1 MIKPYE
7 LSEEESQIVKSVQ
20 CDNLSPQQKWD
31 DCRVTTMKSNIKK
44 HYIAEQDKTC
54 AYCQVNMYT
63 THGMVWDTEHII
75 DKDSSPQWMFKPL
88 NLCVS
93 CKDCNGAKGTRAVT
107 KSKSYKEFPSKSANY
122 RIIHPHFDNYD
133 EHIEVAVPG
142 ATYRYITEKGRN
154 TIEVCGLLRYHQT
167 VGRKKVD
174 LGLQAVLLAAA
185 NNQSPEMLQY
195 AMEEIARRQAA
206 VSQSTGS
213 ST

>member
-20 CDNLSPQQKWD
+20 CDDLSPQQKCD

-54 AYCQVNMYT
+54 AYCQVNMHT

-107 KSKSYKEFPSKSANY
+107 KSKSYKKFPSKSANY

-142 ATYRYITEKGRN
+142 ATYRYITEKGRY

>member
-20 CDNLSPQQKWD
+20 CDDLSPQQKWD

-44 HYIAEQDKTC
+44 HYIAEQDKTS
-54 AYCQVNMYT
+54 AYCQVNKHT

-107 KSKSYKEFPSKSANY
+107 KSKSYKKFPSKSANY

-142 ATYRYITEKGRN
+142 ATYRYITEKGRY

>member
-20 CDNLSPQQKWD
+20 CDDLSPQQKWD

-54 AYCQVNMYT
+54 AYCQVNMHT

-93 CKDCNGAKGTRAVT
+93 CKD
-107 KSKSYKEFPSKSANY
+107 
-122 RIIHPHFDNYD
+122 
-133 EHIEVAVPG
+133 
-142 ATYRYITEKGRN
+142 
-154 TIEVCGLLRYHQT
+154 
-167 VGRKKVD
+167 
-174 LGLQAVLLAAA
+174 
-185 NNQSPEMLQY
+185 
-195 AMEEIARRQAA
+195 
-206 VSQSTGS
+206 
-213 ST
+213 

>member
-20 CDNLSPQQKWD
+20 CDDLSPQQKWD

-54 AYCQVNMYT
+54 AHCQVNMHT

-107 KSKSYKEFPSKSANY
+107 KSKSYKKFPSKSANY

-142 ATYRYITEKGRN
+142 ATYRYITEKGRY

>member
-20 CDNLSPQQKWD
+20 CDDLSPQQKWD

-54 AYCQVNMYT
+54 AYCQVNMHT

-107 KSKSYKEFPSKSANY
+107 KSKSYKKFPSKSANY

-142 ATYRYITEKGRN
+142 ATYRYITEKGRY

-174 LGLQAVLLAAA
+174 LGLQEVLLAAA

>member
-20 CDNLSPQQKWD
+20 CDDLSPQQKWD

-54 AYCQVNMYT
+54 AYCQVNMHT

-142 ATYRYITEKGRN
+142 ATYRYITEKGRY

-174 LGLQAVLLAAA
+174 LGLQAVLHAAA

>member
-20 CDNLSPQQKWD
+20 CDDLSPQQKWD
-31 DCRVTTMKSNIKK
+31 DCRVMTMKSNIKK

-54 AYCQVNMYT
+54 AYCQVNMHT

-107 KSKSYKEFPSKSANY
+107 KSKSYKKFPSKSANY

-142 ATYRYITEKGRN
+142 ATYRYITEKGRY